1 VTGDQC
7 YLLECLTLLVWCFV
21 DCLGLGPAPM
31 SKFARVCMAV
41 KVNPT
46 RLATDSLSVYTN
58 TGSRAVYAN
67 TDGSTVYANTGSRA
81 VYAYRG
87 GLPA

>member
-1 VTGDQC
+1 
-7 YLLECLTLLVWCFV
+7 
-21 DCLGLGPAPM
+21 M
-31 SKFARVCMAV
+31 SKFAHVCMAV
-41 KVNPT
+41 KVNLT

-58 TGSRAVYAN
+58 TGSCAVYAN